1 MILGDSVQGYEIIA
15 KANGYVMAHSSTAP
29 SPYVVWKLDADGN
42 GVSWGHYF
50 ADREEAEWDFC
61 ARAFEWFEDN
71 MYIHV
76 IEDNPPIEQN
86 LVDGLRAI
94 RSDMARAT
102 QLVGELCAEVEKLK
116 ERRHNDN
123 YNH

>member
-15 KANGYVMAHSSTAP
+15 MANGYVMGHSPIAP
-29 SPYVVWKLDADGN
+29 SPYVVWKLDADGS

-71 MYIHV
+71 MYIHI

-86 LVDGLRAI
+86 LVDGLKAI
-94 RSDMARAT
+94 RSDMARAA

-116 ERRHNDN
+116 ERQHNDN